1 MPISKQK
8 KIAFIFEACDVKG
21 SYPLERLL
29 ILWRS
34 FNDYER
40 FLFLKGEH
48 PHLLEL
54 CKTYDVTPVFFNK
67 PEELARAMRS
77 LQIDTIL
84 QDGKSTSFEYVEK
97 LKPFCQ
103 TYIQFD
109 NFLDG
114 HMLAD
119 YNLFTYVDELLDF
132 EVPNALVGSH
142 CFAVPDKLLGLTPA
156 RNPNDMPKIVV
167 YFEDGDRNNLTYR
180 TVRHLVQLQ
189 IPVHISVIIDNEYL
203 HPTDELQML
212 LLSRK
217 NTALLNATQIPQAL
231 TDATIVIGNAN
242 YTPLKIATLAIPYI
256 ALAQNE
262 QELGNSCVKEENG
275 FIHLGLGRKIKQSSL
290 QNAIMEL
297 LLHDERRARAISRQ
311 QKLAVHQNNEILQTL
326 ITEFMSGQP
335 KLTFL

>member
-29 ILWRS
+29 ILWHA

-40 FLFLKGEH
+40 FLFIKGEQA
-48 PHLLEL
+48 HLITR
-54 CKTYDVTPVFFNK
+54 CKEYGVTPVLFEK
-67 PEELARAMRS
+67 TEELARALRN
-77 LQIDTIL
+77 LQIDTVL
-84 QDGKSTSFEYVEK
+84 HDGKSTTFEYVEK

-132 EVPNALVGSH
+132 DAPNAIVGSH
-142 CFAVPDKLLGLTPA
+142 CFAVPDKLLELTPSTMQQE
-156 RNPNDMPKIVV
+156 MPRIVV
-167 YFEDGDRNNLTYR
+167 YFEDGDRHFLTYR
-180 TVRHLVQLQ
+180 TLRHLVQLQ
-189 IPVHISVIIDNEYL
+189 IPVHISIIIDEEFS
-203 HPTDELQML
+203 HPTEELQML

-217 NTALLNATQIPQAL
+217 NTALLNATQLPQAL
-231 TDATIVIGNAN
+231 SDATIVIGNAN
-242 YTPLKIATLAIPYI
+242 YTPFKIATLGIPYI

-262 QELGNSCVKEENG
+262 LELGNSCVKEEHG

-311 QKLAVHQNNEILQTL
+311 KKLAMHQNNEILQTL
-326 ITEFMSGQP
+326 ITEFMNGQP